1 MNIPLFEIYNDEND
15 VKLISEEIASG
26 KFWAVGPRVSEFE
39 EKIADFIGTK
49 HAIALNSGTSALHA
63 ALLSQ
68 GIGKNDEVIVPSF
81 TFISTAP
88 ALPAVITTFSLPFQ
102 VSVLPGSIVPS

>member
-39 EKIADFIGTK
+39 EKIAD
-49 HAIALNSGTSALHA
+49 NC
-63 ALLSQ
+63 
-68 GIGKNDEVIVPSF
+68 
-81 TFISTAP
+81 
-88 ALPAVITTFSLPFQ
+88 
-102 VSVLPGSIVPS
+102 